1 MINPVLKLMG
11 NSQDRYMAC
20 WPSRHLVYYLD
31 SRRQALEFLLIAR
44 SRGSLDE
51 VRVFFNAIDATPILK
66 NSLGIPTP
74 GVSSKDLK
82 KIKSRLR
89 LASITPITW
98 ECDIPG
104 EKELNSITEELE
116 KIKWLRKY

>member
-1 MINPVLKLMG
+1 
-11 NSQDRYMAC
+11 MAC

-44 SRGSLDE
+44 RRGSLDE
-51 VRVFFNAIDATPILK
+51 VRVFFNEIDATPILK
-66 NSLGIPTP
+66 NSLGISTP
-74 GVSSKDLK
+74 GVSSDDLK

-89 LASITPITW
+89 LSSITPITW

-104 EKELNSITEELE
+104 EKELNSISEELE
-116 KIKWLRKY
+116 SVKWLRRY